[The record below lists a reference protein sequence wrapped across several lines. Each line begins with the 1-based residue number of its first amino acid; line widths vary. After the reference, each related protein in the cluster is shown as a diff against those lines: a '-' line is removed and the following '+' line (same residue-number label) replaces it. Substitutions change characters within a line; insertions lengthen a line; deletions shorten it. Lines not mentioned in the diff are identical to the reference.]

1 MLGRIVVSTSLSI
14 VLVIVFS
21 WGSGGI
27 LIIRSFLLDIFIIV
41 DFLGSSCFG
50 SCLALFG
57 SWAG

>member
-1 MLGRIVVSTSLSI
+1 MLGGIVVSTSLSI
-14 VLVIVFS
+14 VLVVVFS

-41 DFLGSSCFG
+41 DFLGSSGFG
-50 SCLALFG
+50 SGLALFG